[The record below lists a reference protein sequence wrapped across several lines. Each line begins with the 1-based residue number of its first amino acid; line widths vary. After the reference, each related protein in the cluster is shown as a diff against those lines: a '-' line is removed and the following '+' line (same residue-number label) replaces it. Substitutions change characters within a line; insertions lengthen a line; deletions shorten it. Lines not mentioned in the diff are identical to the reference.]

1 MSKVIAPVLVFT
13 ILSVMVLAA
22 SAEAKSEFERTLDSL
37 FVVASSMEITYQS
50 MRDSAMNAIAA
61 HGANAVP
68 YLIEKFATKSSWDR
82 WTVIWIFQR
91 IGSPAVPLLLE
102 ALKRPDDL
110 VVQRVAWALGDIKD
124 SGAVD
129 GLIGVCRHTCWQVRD
144 EAVASLGRIGSTRAA
159 ETARGALQDTI
170 GQVRKSAVVSC
181 GQLKVTA
188 AVRELVHALGDD
200 FYGARLTAIS
210 SLLQLDTATVL
221 AALADSLASP
231 DAGIGNSVCRAL
243 GEIGS
248 DEAVTLLS
256 SQLDSAD
263 PVRRIHAALALTK
276 ADPKDECGYLG
287 KYLQQETDRLARLKI
302 ESALQPLAR
311 E

>member
-1 MSKVIAPVLVFT
+1 MSKVIANGVLFT
-13 ILSVMVLAA
+13 ILLIMVL
-22 SAEAKSEFERTLDSL
+22 SPSIEAKSDFERTLDSL
-37 FVVASSMEITYQS
+37 FVVASSAEIQYQDL
-50 MRDSAMNAIAA
+50 RDSAMNTIAA

-129 GLIGVCRHTCWQVRD
+129 GLIGVCGHTCWQVRD
-144 EAVASLGRIGSTRAA
+144 EAIASLGRIGNARAS
-159 ETARGALQDTI
+159 ETVRSALQDTI

-200 FYGARLTAIS
+200 FYGARLTAVT
-210 SLLQLDTATVL
+210 SLLQLDTAAVM
-221 AALADSLASP
+221 AALADSLESP
-231 DAGIGNSVCRAL
+231 DAGIGHMACRAL
-243 GEIGS
+243 GKIGNE
-248 DEAVTLLS
+248 EALGLLS
-256 SQLDSAD
+256 GQLGSRD
-263 PVRRIHAALALTK
+263 PLRRTHAALALTQ
-276 ADPKDECGYLG
+276 ADPKDECGFLAMYLE
-287 KYLQQETDRLARLKI
+287 QETDRLARLQVQ
-302 ESALQPLAR
+302 SALRPVAS